1 MNSSKTT
8 NLAHEDLSSTRNCEL
23 AALLVTLGFRLAD
36 DSMQIL
42 TGDLVAG
49 GRCGVWRFLPALAG
63 FRYNIKQVI
72 RDGVNPRLAESPK
85 AYIEQAYIAAGYH
98 NFRQVVESV
107 MTGSRLRLVACGY
120 LHLLLRDES
129 RAYSGVVQTADAAFA
144 GACTANAELVAA
156 LATLGFCPE
165 PQGSGP
171 AVGPGIAHGRA
182 AVWWQM
188 PPVSADGVYRLNEV
202 MARYRDDAWC
212 ARPGNN
218 HPVACLADGFYN
230 LRELRAELEDS
241 RTLVQ
246 IAPSR
251 GRLAI
256 IPQHASP
263 AVIRQA
269 ERFILNS

>member
-1 MNSSKTT
+1 MNSNETT
-8 NLAHEDLSSTRNCEL
+8 NLAHEDLSSTHNCEL
-23 AALLVTLGFRLAD
+23 AALLVTLGFRQAD
-36 DSMQIL
+36 DSMQVL

-98 NFRQVVESV
+98 NYRQVVESV
-107 MTGSRLRLVACGY
+107 MTGCRLSMVPCGY

-129 RAYSGVVQTADAAFA
+129 RAYNGVVQTADAAFA
-144 GACTANAELVAA
+144 GACTINAELVAA
-156 LATLGFCPE
+156 LATLGFRPE
-165 PQGSGP
+165 RQLVG
-171 AVGPGIAHGRA
+171 AHGPGIAHGRA
-182 AVWWQM
+182 AQRWQM
-188 PPVSADGVYRLNEV
+188 PPVSVDGVYRLDEV
-202 MARYRDDAWC
+202 MARYGDDAWC

-218 HPVACLADGFYN
+218 HPVACLADAFYN
-230 LRELRAELEDS
+230 LRELRAELDDS